1 MHREP
6 SPLWDFRL
14 NDGRAATMR
23 NRIDRVFPYHAN
35 TVGMK
40 CVQGFFLLVILVLAC
55 GCTGTPP
62 EIPAT
67 VQTIPDITATVSPA
81 VPATGAVLAELSDV
95 RPNATLA
102 LQPGTVLVSFRAE
115 DAQKMTFSFTN
126 GGDYAEMSE
135 IVVTGPYTGTLAFGP
150 PDAGGYQLNIT
161 GSGRWTATAALPDA
175 AAHLAVPVNL
185 SGSGT
190 TVSPA
195 FALEAGEYIFARNET
210 GLSSPLYELR
220 FANGSYLMDANNTCV
235 QPCFGMDSGHPFT
248 FFEIPESGDYFL
260 SVLPRSSPH
269 PWNVTISVVPAIP
282 PLGPGPVI
290 LQTTQV
296 QPDT

>member
-1 MHREP
+1 
-6 SPLWDFRL
+6 
-14 NDGRAATMR
+14 
-23 NRIDRVFPYHAN
+23 
-35 TVGMK
+35 MK
-40 CVQGFFLLVILVLAC
+40 CAYGILLLVVFLLAC

-62 EIPAT
+62 EMPAS
-67 VQTIPDITATVSPA
+67 VQTMPDIAATVSPA

-115 DAQKMTFSFTN
+115 DAQKMTFGFTN

-135 IVVTGPYTGTLAFGP
+135 IEVTGPYAGTLAFGP

-190 TVSPA
+190 AVSPV

-235 QPCFGMDSGHPFT
+235 QPCLGMDSAHSFT
-248 FFEIPESGDYFL
+248 FIEIPESGEYFL

-269 PWNVTISVVPAIP
+269 PWNVTISAVPVIL

-290 LQTTQV
+290 LQTPLV